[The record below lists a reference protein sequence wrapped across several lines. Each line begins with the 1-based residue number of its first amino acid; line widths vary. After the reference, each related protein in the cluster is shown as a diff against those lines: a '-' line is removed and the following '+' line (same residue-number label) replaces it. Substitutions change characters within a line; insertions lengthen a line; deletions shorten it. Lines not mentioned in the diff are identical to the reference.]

1 MHGITRIS
9 REESLQAA
17 RFPLLVR
24 HAVHSTATGR
34 IAHDVTKVM
43 LVNSGSTTL
52 RHETGE
58 LVLHQGD
65 VVLLP
70 SGQWYAGEPAGLVV
84 TTTAYIDTEYL
95 QQQMRWIPDLGGT
108 ALWTPADNCSFPP
121 LVIELPAATLP
132 HLDATFR
139 TLLDG
144 QMRVEPSFH
153 RLAHVAEFLDVLAR
167 HNGSRTP
174 EHAVLRRAIT
184 LLLERLEEPWSI
196 STLAEAVSM
205 STSQISRLFREH
217 LGMGPAEFLRK
228 ERARR
233 MAGLLLTS
241 SDPVEA
247 VAQRVGW
254 AQASHASRAF
264 RHTHG
269 VSPLQYRR
277 THRPQTHP

>member
-1 MHGITRIS
+1 MRPESSCCIKAMLSSCLLDSGTRANPLVWSSPQLRIS
-9 REESLQAA
+9 T
-17 RFPLLVR
+17 P
-24 HAVHSTATGR
+24 STFSSRCA
-34 IAHDVTKVM
+34 
-43 LVNSGSTTL
+43 GS
-52 RHETGE
+52 
-58 LVLHQGD
+58 QN
-65 VVLLP
+65 
-70 SGQWYAGEPAGLVV
+70 
-84 TTTAYIDTEYL
+84 
-95 QQQMRWIPDLGGT
+95 LGGT